1 MRYGPARSL
10 IRSTVFRLSLLNAAL
25 LVLAMAGAGIAG
37 WLVTQSTVE
46 GDARERIALEAH
58 AVGIELSQEGLAR
71 AGDAIEARS
80 ERPGALEYLLVDPHG
95 RIVAGDLVSAPRTM
109 GWHAMSA
116 REGTPGLEGKEHLLV
131 LTSRLPDGSLLIIGE
146 DIERGEAVREAVFSA
161 ILVSGVI
168 ALIAGLAIGSV
179 VTRRVLR
186 GMQDMLGT
194 VRAVEQG
201 DLAARIPNIGH
212 ARDDLDEL
220 ALAINGMLDRIDSLV
235 ATLRRVS
242 AEIAH
247 DLRTPL
253 TRVRHT
259 LEAARRSQ
267 DAGELRQSIEEA
279 GAGIDGALRLFEAML
294 DLAEIDSGE
303 ARREFAP
310 VDLAAVAEQVVDA
323 YRPEIEGSG
332 RSIELLI
339 GCDVHVEGDVDL
351 LTHAVAN
358 LVDNALK
365 HSGGGAR
372 IAVRVGADQRAG
384 ILSVEDDG
392 PGILAEDIGTILRP
406 FGRLDA
412 ARTTPGNGLGLA
424 IVEAVARLHGARLE
438 VDRLAPGLLVRLVF
452 IAK

>member
-1 MRYGPARSL
+1 MPFAPAKAL
-10 IRSTVFRLSLLNAAL
+10 LRSTVFRLSLLNAAL

-37 WLVTQSTVE
+37 WLVSQNIVE
-46 GDARERIALEAH
+46 SDARERIALEVH
-58 AVGIELSQEGLAR
+58 AVAVEVAQESLVR
-71 AGDAIEARS
+71 AADAIGARS

-95 RIVAGDLVSAPRTM
+95 RIVAGDLTTAPRAA
-109 GWHAMSA
+109 GWHAMAA

-131 LTSRLPDGSLLIIGE
+131 LTSHLPDGSLLVIG
-146 DIERGEAVREAVFSA
+146 DDVERGEAVREAVFNA

-168 ALIAGLAIGSV
+168 ALIVGLAVGFV
-179 VTRRVLR
+179 ATRRVLR
-186 GMQDMLGT
+186 GMQDILGT

-201 DLAARIPNIGH
+201 DLTARIPHTGR

-220 ALAINGMLDRIDSLV
+220 ALAMNGMLDRIDTLV
-235 ATLRRVS
+235 GTVRRVS

-259 LEAARRSQ
+259 LEAAKRSHDVQ
-267 DAGELRQSIEEA
+267 ELQQSIDDAG
-279 GAGIDGALRLFEAML
+279 GGIDGALRLFESML
-294 DLAEIDSGE
+294 DLAEIDSGD
-303 ARREFAP
+303 ARKEFAP

-332 RSIELLI
+332 RSIDLLV
-339 GCDVHVEGDVDL
+339 GSKVLVEGDIDL
-351 LTHAVAN
+351 LTRAVAN

-365 HSGGGAR
+365 HSAMGAR
-372 IAVRVGADQRAG
+372 IVVRVAPAFF
-384 ILSVEDDG
+384 SVEDDG
-392 PGILAEDIGTILRP
+392 PGIAPDHVPTVLRP

-424 IVEAVARLHGARLE
+424 IVEAVARLHGARME
-438 VDRLAPGLLVRLVF
+438 ISHLAPGLAVRLTF
-452 IAK
+452 PAQ